1 MGGGGVLDQRGD
13 VESSPLKGLL
23 IEHKVHTVS
32 YAFCQVNQEGG
43 EVGEQE
49 VQTRALLLV
58 PVVHFLAW
66 LYQGLQQGAGCPGE
80 KLTCWFFL

>member
-32 YAFCQVNQEGG
+32 YAFCQVIQEGG

-49 VQTRALLLV
+49 V
-58 PVVHFLAW
+58 
-66 LYQGLQQGAGCPGE
+66 
-80 KLTCWFFL
+80 

>member
-23 IEHKVHTVS
+23 IEQKLHTLS
-32 YAFCQVNQEGG
+32 YASCQVIQEGG

-49 VQTRALLLV
+49 VQTQVLLLV
-58 PVVHFLAW
+58 PVVLFLAW

-80 KLTCWFFL
+80 KLTCFFL